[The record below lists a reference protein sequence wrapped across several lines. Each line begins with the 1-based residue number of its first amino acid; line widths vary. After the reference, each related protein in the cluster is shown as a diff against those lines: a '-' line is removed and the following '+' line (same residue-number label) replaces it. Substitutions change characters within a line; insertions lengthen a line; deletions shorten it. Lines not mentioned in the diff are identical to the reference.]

1 MIIANSPYLKLQNIF
16 FAREFV
22 KWLVIILSRH
32 QLHKITP
39 SFSFLLPLAVVVDS
53 DAKKMRQEIFLKK
66 DQAKKLIHKSISR
79 NLFGYFA
86 LIVYYQVK
94 MHVLFFSH
102 QTLVYILP
110 GTL

>member
-39 SFSFLLPLAVVVDS
+39 SFSFLLPLAVVDS
-53 DAKKMRQEIFLKK
+53 DAKKMRQEIFLKT

-79 NLFGYFA
+79 NLFGYFV

-94 MHVLFFSH
+94 MHVLFFC
-102 QTLVYILP
+102 I
-110 GTL
+110 GI

>member
-1 MIIANSPYLKLQNIF
+1 MIIANFPYLKLQNIF

-53 DAKKMRQEIFLKK
+53 DAKKNETSKFLKK
-66 DQAKKLIHKSISR
+66 S
-79 NLFGYFA
+79 
-86 LIVYYQVK
+86 
-94 MHVLFFSH
+94 
-102 QTLVYILP
+102 P
-110 GTL
+110 GQKTHS

>member
-39 SFSFLLPLAVVVDS
+39 SFSFLLPLAVVDS
-53 DAKKMRQEIFLKK
+53 DAKKNET
-66 DQAKKLIHKSISR
+66 R
-79 NLFGYFA
+79 NLFINSPG
-86 LIVYYQVK
+86 QK
-94 MHVLFFSH
+94 TREMRLFKF
-102 QTLVYILP
+102 TEFV
-110 GTL
+110 